1 MTMRTR
7 LRRAAYFV
15 AGTFGVLA
23 AAYGVLVL
31 VASSQPPRPAHDF
44 FTAPVRNLAHRGGGM
59 LAPEATLAAFAAAA
73 EAGTDVLEMDVHL
86 SADGALVVIH
96 DRTVDRTTDGSGAV
110 GELRLD
116 ELRALN
122 AGHRFRGPDGEFP
135 YRGERVAIP
144 TFEEVQAAHPDLPF
158 VVEMKTLDTAEPLC
172 RAIREAGR
180 EDRTLV
186 AAFGRESLERFR
198 SVCPAVATGGSFGEV
213 VVFLAMSMGRIAGL
227 YHPPFDA
234 LLVSETS
241 GPLRVVTPGLLRS
254 ARQAGL
260 PVIVWTV
267 NRAEDMSRLL
277 ALGVDGIL
285 TDDPATLAAVIAA
298 SP

>member
-7 LRRAAYFV
+7 LRRAAF
-15 AGTFGVLA
+15 FLA
-23 AAYGVLVL
+23 ATPGVVAATYGVLVL
-31 VASSQPPRPAHDF
+31 VASTRPPRPTHDF
-44 FTAPVRNLAHRGGGM
+44 FTAPVRNVAHRGGGM
-59 LAPEATLAAFAAAA
+59 LAPEATLAAFGAAAR
-73 EAGTDVLEMDVHL
+73 AGADVLEMDVRL

-110 GELRLD
+110 GELRFE
-116 ELRALN
+116 ELRSLN
-122 AGHRFRGPDGEFP
+122 AGYRFRTPDGDFP
-135 YRGERVAIP
+135 HRGERLAIP
-144 TFEEVQAAHPDLPF
+144 TFDEVQAAHPDLPF

-180 EDRTLV
+180 EHRTLV
-186 AAFGRESLERFR
+186 AAFGGESLERFR
-198 SVCPAVATGGSFGEV
+198 SACPSVATGGSFGEV
-213 VVFLAMSMGRIAGL
+213 VVFLVLSLGRLAGL
-227 YHPPFDA
+227 YDPPFDA

-241 GPLRVVTPGLLRS
+241 GPVRVVTPQLLRS

-260 PVIVWTV
+260 PVFVWTV
-267 NRAEDMSRLL
+267 NRADDMRRLL

-285 TDDPATLAAVIAA
+285 TDDPLALAAAVAA

>member
-7 LRRAAYFV
+7 LRRAAFFV
-15 AGTFGVLA
+15 AATLGVFA

-31 VASSQPPRPAHDF
+31 VASTRPPRPVHDF
-44 FTAPVRNLAHRGGGM
+44 FAAPVPNLAHRGGGM

-73 EAGTDVLEMDVHL
+73 EAGADVLEMDVHR

-110 GELRLD
+110 GELRLE

-122 AGHRFRGPDGEFP
+122 AGHRFRGPGGEFP
-135 YRGERVAIP
+135 YREEPLAIP
-144 TFEEVQAAHPDLPF
+144 TFEEVQAAHPDLPI
-158 VVEMKTLDTAEPLC
+158 VVEMKTPDTAEPLC

-180 EDRTLV
+180 ESRTLV
-186 AAFGRESLERFR
+186 AAFGGESLERFR
-198 SVCPAVATGGSFGEV
+198 GACPAVATGGSFGEV
-213 VVFLAMSMGRIAGL
+213 VVFLVLSLGRLAGL
-227 YHPPFDA
+227 YDPPFDA

-241 GPLRVVTPGLLRS
+241 GPLRVVTPRLLRS

-267 NRAEDMSRLL
+267 NRAEDMQRLL

-285 TDDPATLAAVIAA
+285 TDDPATLSAVIAT